1 LNQDLL
7 STQASLTATEEKLS
21 SKSSAFDRAVI
32 REREAQ
38 IKLEATEEK
47 RKAQEQHL
55 ESTQKALFKRDFSS
69 SAVISLAVANAMAL
83 VKNHV
88 PDFDAEILR
97 REFTIDEG
105 EHEPLVDSAYDVAH
119 YFVSRYDFSILPESD
134 DNASLAAL

>member
-69 SAVISLAVANAMAL
+69 STVISLAVANAMAL